1 MYKDKVIVKKR
12 NILTKI
18 TYETKMT
25 ESLFKVKF
33 HDSSK
38 NQVTFQIPSF
48 PFLFKT
54 VCKWPQ

>member
-54 VCKWPQ
+54 VCK